1 MTQDRTLTN
10 TIELTSNSVDQ
21 TIALGEKL
29 ANCLHA
35 GDWVTLDGELGAG
48 KTHLIRGIAQGMGAD
63 GHAVASPTFVLMHEY
78 EPEDQ
83 DKPLLIHIDAYRL
96 ERPADLLNLGFEDV
110 ADESVLLIEW
120 ATKVSDVLPDDR
132 LQITLKHLSDTS
144 RQITFTGY
152 GQVAKRM
159 TDIESATKSL

>member
-1 MTQDRTLTN
+1 LADI
-10 TIELTSNSVDQ
+10 IELTSNSVEQ

-29 ANCLHA
+29 ADCLHA

-48 KTHLIRGIAQGMGAD
+48 KTHMIRGIAQGMGAD

-78 EPEDQ
+78 EPADL

-96 ERPADLLNLGFEDV
+96 DKPADLLNLGFEDV

-120 ATKVSDVLPDDR
+120 ATKVSDVLPHDR
-132 LQITLKHLSDTS
+132 LQVTIKHLTDTT
-144 RQITFTGY
+144 RQINFTGF
-152 GQVAKRM
+152 GKVADRM
-159 TDIESATKSL
+159 TEIESATKSL